1 MPTKPRSFHHLSQ
14 RQDGVSLVVV
24 LLLLI
29 IVSML
34 GVASMQIATM
44 GERGA
49 RNDRDM
55 QLAWQSAEAALVDA
69 EIDLAGPNIATVSR
83 TSKIAANPALPD
95 FGCQTSTEWR
105 GLCSPVT
112 SGTDKPTWLTIDFTN
127 TANTAPSVAL
137 GTFTAR
143 SFASAGEAMGTGIQ
157 PSLLPRYIA
166 EDVTVSAGGA
176 PMPPRTA
183 STA

>member
-49 RNDRDM
+49 RNEPATAADTSIGQILSVIASIM
-55 QLAWQSAEAALVDA
+55 SVIGSALLAKDA
-69 EIDLAGPNIATVSR
+69 T
-83 TSKIAANPALPD
+83 
-95 FGCQTSTEWR
+95 
-105 GLCSPVT
+105 
-112 SGTDKPTWLTIDFTN
+112 
-127 TANTAPSVAL
+127 TA
-137 GTFTAR
+137 
-143 SFASAGEAMGTGIQ
+143 
-157 PSLLPRYIA
+157 
-166 EDVTVSAGGA
+166 
-176 PMPPRTA
+176 
-183 STA
+183 

>member
-143 SFASAGEAMGTGIQ
+143 VLIYDNRYAGTWQHGKAGGHLFGRIEKIKEKAGEAK
-157 PSLLPRYIA
+157 
-166 EDVTVSAGGA
+166 
-176 PMPPRTA
+176 
-183 STA
+183 